1 VNPRLLPLD
10 PANHAGHHMHADE
23 RIWSETNCYIDL
35 WVEVLHALGHDPAPA
50 TAAALSA
57 DFDGQQW
64 SFLKFEP
71 ADLRMLYGIEVAEMN
86 LWRTVAEHVVQ
97 ELAAGRLLTVEVDS
111 FWLPDTL
118 GTSYQTEHVKTTI
131 VLNRMDFAGQ
141 TAEYFHNSGYYRL
154 DAQDFRGVFH
164 LDGAPPQVL
173 PPYVEMVRLDRMHPL
188 QPEAAVELAR
198 THLARRPSANPV
210 AALAHGVQRDLEWLR
225 GGGLEVFHRWSFG
238 VLRQCGAS
246 AELAADL
253 STYLSAQ
260 GVADAGRAAAAFLG
274 VAQGAKSVQFRLAR
288 AAARGRPVAVAEELG
303 AMAQGWELAVDTLA
317 ARL

>member
-1 VNPRLLPLD
+1 MNPRLLPLD
-10 PANHAGHHMHADE
+10 PANHAGHPMHADE

-35 WVEVLHALGHDPAPA
+35 WVEVLHALGHDPVPA
-50 TAAALSA
+50 TAATLSA
-57 DFDGQQW
+57 DFDGHQW

-71 ADLRMLYGIEVAEMN
+71 ADLRTLYGIEVAEMN

-131 VLNRMDFAGQ
+131 VLNRLDIAGR

-173 PPYVEMVRLDRMHPL
+173 PPYVEMVRLDRMH
-188 QPEAAVELAR
+188 R
-198 THLARRPSANPV
+198 CSRRRPSNS
-210 AALAHGVQRDLEWLR
+210 R
-225 GGGLEVFHRWSFG
+225 GRTWPGGPPPTRSRRWRTACSG
-238 VLRQCGAS
+238 TWSGC
-246 AELAADL
+246 
-253 STYLSAQ
+253 
-260 GVADAGRAAAAFLG
+260 AAAAWRCST
-274 VAQGAKSVQFRLAR
+274 A
-288 AAARGRPVAVAEELG
+288 GRSGCCGNAG
-303 AMAQGWELAVDTLA
+303 
-317 ARL
+317 